1 MLKRLLAVGVL
12 LFIAAPIFASTHRE
26 NYNVPC
32 KTLWSAVKDTLKNSG
47 KYGIR
52 SIDNEELIASY
63 NMGGNLSDKRIN
75 SVILNAKGESVCEMQ
90 VQTAYSGLIHND
102 YGDFKDRVEKSL
114 AKIQA
119 AAAPVAPAAK
129 PTEEA
134 AKPAPDAKPETA
146 TEKQK

>member
-1 MLKRLLAVGVL
+1 MLKRFLILGVL

-32 KTLWSAVKDTLKNSG
+32 KTLWSAVKDTLKTSG

-52 SIDNEELIASY
+52 SIDNEEMIASY

-75 SVILNAKGESVCEMQ
+75 SVTLNAKGDTGCEMQ

-102 YGDFKDRVEKSL
+102 YGDFKERVEKSL
-114 AKIQA
+114 AKFQA
-119 AAAPVAPAAK
+119 AAPAAAPAAK
-129 PTEEA
+129 PAEEA
-134 AKPAPDAKPETA
+134 AKPATDAKPEPA
-146 TEKQK
+146 TEKK